1 VAESEAI
8 RSVRRPE
15 FGYRMLVTESPYL
28 AMNSV
33 LRVHHLMTSIVD
45 AELRSGFELK
55 IVDYLIL
62 QTLEDSDGGTET
74 LSRIARQLGL
84 HATTI
89 TIAADRL
96 EDRRL
101 VRRRADPH
109 DRRATLVT
117 ITESGRALCTAA
129 TAALSE
135 VEFGLPGL
143 TAAQTR
149 SLTSL
154 LTRVRRS

>member
-1 VAESEAI
+1 MAESEAI
-8 RSVRRPE
+8 CSVRRPK
-15 FGYRMLVTESPYL
+15 FGYRIVVTEPPYL

-33 LRVHHLMTSIVD
+33 LRVHHLMSSIVD
-45 AELRSGFELK
+45 TKLKSGFQLR
-55 IVDYLIL
+55 IVDYLTL

-74 LSRIARQLGL
+74 LSGIARRLGM

-89 TIAADRL
+89 TLAADRL
-96 EDRRL
+96 ENRRL

-109 DRRATLVT
+109 DRRVTLVS
-117 ITESGRALCTAA
+117 ITENGRALITAA

-143 TAAQTR
+143 TAAQKR

-154 LTRVRRS
+154 LTRVRGG